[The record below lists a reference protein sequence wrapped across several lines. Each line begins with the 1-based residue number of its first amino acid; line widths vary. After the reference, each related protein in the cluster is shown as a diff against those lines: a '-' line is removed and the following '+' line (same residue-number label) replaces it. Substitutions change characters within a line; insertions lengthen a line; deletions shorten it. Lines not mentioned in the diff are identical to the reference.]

1 MKPRCLFSVIIAV
14 RNGAATLPR
23 ALDSLFSQTHAE
35 WECLIQDALSEDG
48 TADIL
53 AARPDERLNVVC
65 EADSGVYDAW
75 NRALDRISPASR
87 WGMFLGADDALAAP
101 HVLAQAARVLDRVP
115 EDIGFA
121 QAGLELG
128 RGGRVRERVARSR
141 AEIFRQF
148 ICGMPLLT
156 PAVFFRS
163 TLFRSARFD
172 SSYRIAGD
180 FAFVAER
187 LTPDNLA
194 LLPFVASYMELGG
207 LSSSLRFRPLLQA
220 ERKRALAECV
230 LPRAADIV
238 RACIETFED
247 TAAPLDLTRQ
257 SIS

>member
-1 MKPRCLFSVIIAV
+1 LGIGIAV
-14 RNGAATLPR
+14 LV
-23 ALDSLFSQTHAE
+23 LVV
-35 WECLIQDALSEDG
+35 
-48 TADIL
+48 L
-53 AARPDERLNVVC
+53 AA
-65 EADSGVYDAW
+65 AW
-75 NRALDRISPASR
+75 V
-87 WGMFLGADDALAAP
+87 AAP

>member
-1 MKPRCLFSVIIAV
+1 
-14 RNGAATLPR
+14 
-23 ALDSLFSQTHAE
+23 
-35 WECLIQDALSEDG
+35 
-48 TADIL
+48 
-53 AARPDERLNVVC
+53 
-65 EADSGVYDAW
+65 
-75 NRALDRISPASR
+75 
-87 WGMFLGADDALAAP
+87 
-101 HVLAQAARVLDRVP
+101 
-115 EDIGFA
+115 
-121 QAGLELG
+121 
-128 RGGRVRERVARSR
+128 
-141 AEIFRQF
+141 
-148 ICGMPLLT
+148 MPLLT
-156 PAVFFRS
+156 PAVFLRS

-220 ERKRALAECV
+220 ERKRALPECV